1 MFLLIFDFVTR
12 NSHPAFSH
20 VQAGLFFVYAAKFL
34 HLCSLKP
41 ARCFPSA
48 RTELLLIYRIQS
60 HTNPKRRDFS
70 LKQTGQK
77 STKEDGAGERKGP
90 KRAVN
95 GSLNVQTHIWEH
107 DVGCSSHLTPIR
119 KSRCGNPR
127 RDFSM
132 GSCSCSQEGHSSSPG
147 EIRPHLTYPSP
158 ETAVR
163 AMRLVW
169 SVL

>member
-1 MFLLIFDFVTR
+1 MANARRQNPRPILCLCG
-12 NSHPAFSH
+12 AFS
-20 VQAGLFFVYAAKFL
+20 APL
-34 HLCSLKP
+34 LCGDP
-41 ARCFPSA
+41 ARYPRSNRA
-48 RTELLLIYRIQS
+48 EYLLIYRIPS

-70 LKQTGQK
+70 LKHTGQK
-77 STKEDGAGERKGP
+77 SSKEKLLEQGKAS
-90 KRAVN
+90 KRAVECRLKA
-95 GSLNVQTHIWEH
+95 STHIWEH

-132 GSCSCSQEGHSSSPG
+132 GSCPCSQEGHSSSPG

-163 AMRLVW
+163 SMRLVW